1 MVYDH
6 EARPLVIIEYKAPH
20 IPLTQQVLDQA
31 WRYNMVLRVPFL
43 MLSNGMQHVCIAMDY
58 DTGGYR
64 FLPDIPT
71 WNEIRPEEI

>member
-1 MVYDH
+1 
-6 EARPLVIIEYKAPH
+6 
-20 IPLTQQVLDQA
+20 
-31 WRYNMVLRVPFL
+31 MVLRVPFL